1 MLNLLVE
8 TKKEYTIQLSNL
20 IYFKIYE
27 GINALYKRSITKTTE
42 EEVLRNFQKLLKKI
56 PKWENNFIINE
67 ATRVTANSNELINN
81 LLKAI
86 IKANYIILTYDPK
99 KKIKKMDF
107 KNITSYKF
115 IHQVY
120 IQCARS
126 LWDNPFLFY
135 HKFPPIELKR
145 NQREVFLLIK
155 ESVSNAIRKLLPIKD
170 ILEIYLDN
178 TYTPTEVVDKLTL
191 NQNIVNNELI
201 PKLVNP
207 IINQQLNEIKQN
219 NPLNNQLNNPSN
231 NQLNNQLNNP
241 LNNPLNNQLN
251 NMKRDNIKD
260 TIQSIL
266 ERNNVNISD
275 SNKINNN
282 FIKKIHNNESIEKN
296 KINNT
301 KNQSLDSRIKNI
313 LEKDLNESDIDISL
327 SYQPEKTENY
337 QEVFGNENNNEIS
350 KKEDNH
356 SIHSINTMEKAKLMK
371 KNKFFN
377 NYLNF

>member
-219 NPLNNQLNNPSN
+219 NPLNNQLNN
-231 NQLNNQLNNP
+231 
-241 LNNPLNNQLN
+241 
-251 NMKRDNIKD
+251 MKRDNIKD